1 MTTIRDSF
9 KDRSRLL
16 PANFDHWTADRHGD
30 LCRLGEHGTGWH
42 GL

>member
-16 PANFDHWTADRHGD
+16 PASSIIGPLIVTAFT
-30 LCRLGEHGTGWH
+30 RLGVRRQVGMD
-42 GL
+42 